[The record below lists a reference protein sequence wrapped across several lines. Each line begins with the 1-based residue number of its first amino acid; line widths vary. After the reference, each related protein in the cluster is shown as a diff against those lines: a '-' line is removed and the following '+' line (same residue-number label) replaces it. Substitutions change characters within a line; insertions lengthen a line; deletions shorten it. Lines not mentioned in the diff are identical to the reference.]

1 MDTVSYMILT
11 YVLSTII
18 DQKIIEFERL
28 GFELCPFLHKYP
40 KIKFSNGSLHS
51 EQVITATVSVSLIH
65 CKSHLNTL
73 PTELTD
79 Q

>member
-1 MDTVSYMILT
+1 MDTIFCMILT
-11 YVLSTII
+11 YAMLTII
-18 DQKIIEFERL
+18 DQKIIEFQL
-28 GFELCPFLHKYP
+28 SVFELCPFLQGYP

-51 EQVITATVSVSLIH
+51 KQIITATVSVSLIH

>member
-1 MDTVSYMILT
+1 ML
-11 YVLSTII
+11 TII
-18 DQKIIEFERL
+18 DQKIIEFHL
-28 GFELCPFLHKYP
+28 LIFELCPFLQRYP
-40 KIKFSNGSLHS
+40 KIKFSHGSLHS
-51 EQVITATVSVSLIH
+51 KQIITATVSVSLLH